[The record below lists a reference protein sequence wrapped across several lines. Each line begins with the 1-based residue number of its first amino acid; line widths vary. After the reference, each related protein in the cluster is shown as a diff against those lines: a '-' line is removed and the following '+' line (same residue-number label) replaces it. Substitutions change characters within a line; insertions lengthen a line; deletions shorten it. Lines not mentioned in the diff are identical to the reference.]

1 MNTTMPNPS
10 RTLST
15 PLGLLDKM
23 KTAQSR
29 AELDDLLSKSRGYRN
44 ASSKTIN
51 RWNKAYKVRQ
61 TQLQSL

>member
-15 PLGLLDKM
+15 PLGLLEQI
-23 KTAQSR
+23 KTAQSQ

-51 RWNKAYKVRQ
+51 RWAKAYTARKA
-61 TQLQSL
+61 QLQSL